1 VDAISDMLETQ
12 MSVQDKSVLVIGSQS
27 PWLETILLAKGYILL
42 FLSVSLNYFFKKNLT
57 GAKNITTFDYVKIK
71 SHNPKVSSLYL
82 Y

>member
-42 FLSVSLNYFFKKNLT
+42 FLSVSLNYFYYLT

-71 SHNPKVSSLYL
+71 SHNSKVSSLYL